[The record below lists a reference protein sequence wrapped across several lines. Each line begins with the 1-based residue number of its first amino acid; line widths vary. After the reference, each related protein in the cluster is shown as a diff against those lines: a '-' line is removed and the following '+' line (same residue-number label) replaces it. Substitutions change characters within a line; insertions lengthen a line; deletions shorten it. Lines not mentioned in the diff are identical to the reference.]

1 MNVYDTANKLA
12 QEMKSSQE
20 YLDYKELKEEIKK
33 NAVLKS
39 KLDEFEKARYEIQLD
54 IMQGK
59 EQNKEKTENMQKKY
73 MELIQNEI
81 SKKYFDAEL
90 KFNVLLSDVNK
101 IIGEAVQDVL
111 S

>member
-12 QEMKSSQE
+12 QEMKSSKE
-20 YLDYKELKEEIKK
+20 YLDYKEIKEKVK
-33 NAVLKS
+33 SNLDLKS
-39 KLDEFEKARYEIQLD
+39 KLDEFEKDRYEIQLEA
-54 IMQGK
+54 MQGK
-59 EQNKEKTENMQKKY
+59 EQDKTKVENMQKIY
-73 MELIQNEI
+73 MELIQNETT
-81 SKKYFDAEL
+81 KQYFDAEL

>member
-1 MNVYDTANKLA
+1 MNVYDTANNLA
-12 QEMKSSQE
+12 QEMKLSIE
-20 YLDYKELKEEIKK
+20 YLNYKKLKEEIKK
-33 NAVLKS
+33 NVQLKS
-39 KLDEFEKARYEIQLD
+39 KLDEFEKARYEIQLEV
-54 IMQGK
+54 MQGK
-59 EQNKEKTENMQKKY
+59 EQNKEKTENMQKIY

-81 SKKYFDAEL
+81 IKRYFDAEL

>member
-12 QEMKSSQE
+12 QEMKTSQE
-20 YLDYKELKEEIKK
+20 YLDYKKLKEEIKQ
-33 NAVLKS
+33 NVELKS
-39 KLDEFEKARYEIQLD
+39 KLDEFEKARYEIQ
-54 IMQGK
+54 IEVMQGK
-59 EQNKEKTENMQKKY
+59 EQNKEKTENMQKIY
-73 MELIQNEI
+73 LELIQNETT
-81 SKKYFDAEL
+81 KKYFDAEL